1 MLLFVIYIQYTSV
14 SIVQAYKFSCYYWQK
29 QRKLPFNITEAQ
41 KERGEKMKKFFS
53 LLVAV
58 VVMMCLSVSA
68 LALEEE
74 PPVPVEP
81 DDPYMYTQTISSRLN
96 ISSNTATCVSKVIG
110 ISGIATKIEIT
121 QTLQQT
127 FGGISW
133 YYVDSWNRTYYSTT
147 AVFTNT
153 KSPIGSGNYRVKTEA
168 KVYCGSS
175 YETIISYSTTV
186 TV

>member
-1 MLLFVIYIQYTSV
+1 
-14 SIVQAYKFSCYYWQK
+14 
-29 QRKLPFNITEAQ
+29 
-41 KERGEKMKKFFS
+41 MKKLFS

-58 VVMMCLSVSA
+58 VVMLCLSMNV
-68 LALEEE
+68 LALD
-74 PPVPVEP
+74 VEP
-81 DDPYMYTQTISSRLN
+81 QVPIDPEDPYMYTQNITSTLN
-96 ISSNTATCVSKVIG
+96 ISSGKATCISQVLG
-110 ISGIATKIEIT
+110 IPSFVTKIEIT

-133 YYVDSWNRTYYSTT
+133 YYIDSWSKTYYSTT
-147 AVFTNT
+147 AVYSNT
-153 KSPIGSGNYRVKTEA
+153 KSPIGSGHYRVKTEA